1 MISIE
6 EVLNRENLNRAYA
19 QVVGNKGA
27 AGIDKMSVDDLGP
40 YLAEHGEELL
50 GKIRKGTY
58 KPGAVKRV
66 EIPKPS
72 GGVRLLGIPTVS
84 DRMIQQAIGQQ
95 FINRTEYKTRS
106 TNIFARG
113 REKEFTGF
121 FI

>member
-6 EVLNRENLNRAYA
+6 EVLNRENLKRAYA

-27 AGIDKMSVDDLGP
+27 AGIDKMSVEDLGP

-50 GKIRKGTY
+50 GKIRKGSY
-58 KPGAVKRV
+58 KPSAVRRV

-95 FINRTEYKTRS
+95 LSLHYDPLCKVEERVNGCWKVYRAI
-106 TNIFARG
+106 
-113 REKEFTGF
+113 
-121 FI
+121 